1 MRHFIPFVCL
11 VAVLLAA
18 CKNGEPELKIKVEP
32 SVITCPDTGGD
43 YEIEVTA
50 ANPWTATASKSWIK
64 LTPASGEGGTS
75 TVRIKISANKE
86 SAESTGKIT
95 FTDGENTTELPVTRA
110 AKAPARLTIVSETE
124 INAPRDGGE
133 YTIQVESNIRWS
145 AASNVS
151 WAKVSKGVSQ
161 NNDNVTVTVDA
172 ATAPE
177 ETTAVIT
184 IAPYGE
190 GKDAGEHT
198 VTVTRGGTDATSM
211 SVDPT
216 KIDASSEGGNF
227 TVNVSTTAKWRVWT
241 TWDVDWFKLSNTE
254 GDGDGSFGVTVD
266 PATSTGDMTG
276 IITIEEVRTDNYT
289 PVVSQVT
296 VTRKGKAAASLS
308 VSPMKIDAP
317 ATGGEYTVQIKSNYP
332 WTATLVGAKYFSI
345 SVNKGDGD
353 ATMIVTVKPA
363 TEEKEETG
371 SITIQSTFGGEQAHI
386 NIKRKG
392 KLSPEQILSVDP
404 QTIDAPYEGGK
415 VKVNVKC
422 KGKWTA
428 ETKNENVARIET
440 WNSIRNKV
448 SGNGNGSFE
457 IKIYSASDQQS
468 SAIITV
474 KSEDVSVDITINR
487 PALPESKYQ
496 KKPFSIS
503 KSKQVYFSPGN
514 LQYMASEN
522 KWRFANQQFQ
532 CVARDNVYN
541 DSGVRSKTFSTSSTY
556 DGWQD
561 LFGWG
566 TGANPTLISDND
578 DLYSTFTDWGHNA
591 IYYGSTLYRVD
602 SWRTLSSDET
612 SYLLKREKDGK
623 SLSGIATVNG
633 VWGLVL
639 LPDDWVFSSAK
650 SFTGGILNDWG
661 INKYNLSQWQN
672 MEAAGAVFLP
682 NAGFEHNT
690 VWSGLDGTYWLS
702 AATRYLRFDVDN
714 VDVFRG
720 AQVSSRRSVRLVQ
733 DIK

>member
-50 ANPWTATASKSWIK
+50 ANPWTATASESWIK
-64 LTPASGEGGTS
+64 LTPASGEAGTS

-95 FTDGENTTELPVTRA
+95 FTDGENTTELPVTCA

-161 NNDNVTVTVDA
+161 NNDNVTITVDA

-190 GKDAGEHT
+190 GKDAGEQI
-198 VTVTRGGTDATSM
+198 VTITRGGTDATSM

-216 KIDASSEGGNF
+216 KIDASSDGGNF
-227 TVNVSTTAKWRVWT
+227 TVNVSSTAKWRAST
-241 TWDVDWFKLSNTE
+241 TWDIDWFKLTNTE
-254 GDGDGSFGVTVD
+254 GDGDGSFSVAVD

-276 IITIEEVRTDNYT
+276 VITIEEVRTDNYT

-317 ATGGEYTVQIKSNYP
+317 ATGGEYPVQIKSNYP

-345 SVNKGDGD
+345 SITKGEGD

-422 KGKWTA
+422 QGKWTA
-428 ETKNENVARIET
+428 ETKNENVAKIET
-440 WNSIRNKV
+440 TSSITNKV

-457 IKIYSASDQQS
+457 IRIYPASDKQS

-474 KSEDVSVDITINR
+474 KSEDASVDITINR

-503 KSKQVYFSPGN
+503 SSKQVYFSPGN

-541 DSGVRSKTFSTSSTY
+541 DSGVRSKIFSTSSTY

-578 DLYSTFTDWGHNA
+578 DYYSTFTDWGHNA

-602 SWRTLSSDET
+602 SWRTLSHEEMQ
-612 SYLLKREKDGK
+612 YLLSRKKDGK
-623 SLSGIATVNG
+623 FLFGIATVND

-639 LPDDWVFSSAK
+639 LPDDWVFSSAR
-650 SFTGGILNDWG
+650 SFTSGNLDDWE
-661 INKYNLSQWQN
+661 INKYDLSQWQN

-682 NAGFEHNT
+682 NAGFERD
-690 VWSGLDGTYWLS
+690 VEWRGDVSYYWTSTKKELLEFGPDLIAFLYIS
-702 AATRYLRFDVDN
+702 RLHTRC
-714 VDVFRG
+714 
-720 AQVSSRRSVRLVQ
+720 AVRLAQ

>member
-50 ANPWTATASKSWIK
+50 ANPWTATASESWIK

-110 AKAPARLTIVSETE
+110 AKAPARLTVVSETE
-124 INAPRDGGE
+124 IMTPKDGGE

-145 AASNVS
+145 ASSNVS

-161 NNDNVTVTVDA
+161 NNDNVTITVSA

-190 GKDAGEHT
+190 GKDAGEQT
-198 VTVTRGGTDATSM
+198 VTITRGGTDATSM

-216 KIDASSEGGNF
+216 KIDASSDGGSY
-227 TVNVSTTAKWRVWT
+227 TVNVSTTAKWRART
-241 TWDVDWFKLSNTE
+241 TWDVDWFKLGNTDGE
-254 GDGDGSFGVTVD
+254 GNGSFNVSID
-266 PATSTGDMTG
+266 PATSTG
-276 IITIEEVRTDNYT
+276 
-289 PVVSQVT
+289 VVSQVT

-308 VSPMKIDAP
+308 VSPLKIDAP
-317 ATGGEYTVQIKSNYP
+317 ATGGEYPVQIKSNYP
-332 WTATLVGAKYFSI
+332 WTASLVGAKYFSI
-345 SVNKGDGD
+345 STTSGDGD
-353 ATMIVTVKPA
+353 ATMIVTVKPT
-363 TEEKEETG
+363 TEEQEATG
-371 SITIQSTFGGEQAHI
+371 SITISSTFGGEQARI
-386 NIKRKG
+386 NIHRKG
-392 KLSPEQILSVDP
+392 NLSPEQILSVNP

-422 KGKWTA
+422 QGKWTA
-428 ETKNENVARIET
+428 ETKNENIAKIET
-440 WNSIRNKV
+440 TSSIRNKV

-474 KSEDVSVDITINR
+474 KSEDASVDITINH
-487 PALPESKYQ
+487 PALPECKYQ

-661 INKYNLSQWQN
+661 INKYNLSQWQD

-690 VWSGLDGTYWLS
+690 VWSGLAGTYWLS
-702 AATRYLRFDVDN
+702 AATRHLRFDVDN